1 MSLTWYDSV
10 GIIGVLFVLGAYLA
24 LQLKKVEA
32 TAPAYSAFNA
42 LGAGLILIS
51 LYYDFNLSA
60 FLIESAWLLISLF
73 GLCQAYRAHK

>member
-1 MSLTWYDSV
+1 MTLAWYDIA

-24 LQLKKVEA
+24 LQLKKVDA
-32 TAPAYSAFNA
+32 AAPAYSALNA

-51 LYYDFNLSA
+51 LYYEFNLSA

-73 GLCQAYRAHK
+73 GFVQAFRARK